1 MIIINKKIGNF
12 MNDNE
17 VENLIK
23 LEESSHKTSLNLI
36 ASENYPSKDVLKA
49 CSSIFSTKYAE
60 GYPGARYYE
69 GCEISDDIENLA
81 RERAK
86 ELFKCD
92 HVNVQVH
99 SGTQAN
105 QAVFLSVMKP
115 EDNILSM
122 KLDQGGHLSHG
133 SKVNFSG
140 KIYNCNFYGVDRET
154 ELIDFDQVKKIA
166 LEKRPRIIICGASA
180 YSRIIDFKK
189 FSDIANEVGA
199 YLLSDVAHISGL
211 IAANVH
217 PSPVPHSDFVTTTT
231 HKTLRGPRGAMIM
244 CKNEFSNII
253 DKAVFPGMQGGPFM
267 NMIAAKAVA
276 YSEALNVNFKDYSK
290 QVVKNSKKLSHVIS
304 SNGFR
309 IVSGGTDNH
318 QFTIDLS
325 KNNLTG
331 AEIATLLRNN
341 GIIANKNGI
350 PYDNFSPKITSGIRL
365 GTPALT
371 TRGMKED
378 QMEVLGNLIVNIINN
393 RNDNNMLHKLSND
406 VKALASGFKLPGVDN

>member
-1 MIIINKKIGNF
+1 MIDK
-12 MNDNE
+12 E
-17 VENLIK
+17 VKNLIN
-23 LEESSHKTSLNLI
+23 LEESSHRNSLNLI
-36 ASENYPSKDVLKA
+36 ASENYPSKDVLDA
-49 CSSIFSTKYAE
+49 CGSIFSTKYAE

-81 RERAK
+81 IERAK
-86 ELFKCD
+86 KLFKCD

-115 EDNILSM
+115 QDNILSM

-140 KIYNCNFYGVDRET
+140 KIYDCNFYGVDRES
-154 ELIDFDQVKKIA
+154 ELIDFDQVKRIA
-166 LEKRPRIIICGASA
+166 MEKKPKIIICGASA
-180 YSRIIDFKK
+180 YSRTIDFQK
-189 FSDIANEVGA
+189 FSDIAKEVGA

-211 IAANVH
+211 IAADVH
-217 PSPVPHSDFVTTTT
+217 PSPVPYSDFVTTTT

-244 CKNEFSNII
+244 SKNEFSNII

-267 NMIAAKAVA
+267 NMLAAKAIA
-276 YSEALNVNFKDYSK
+276 YSEALGSEFKNYSK
-290 QVVKNSKKLSHVIS
+290 QIVKNAKKLSSTIS
-304 SNGFR
+304 SSGFR

-325 KNNLTG
+325 RNNLTG
-331 AEIATLLRNN
+331 AEIASLLRNS

-350 PYDNFSPKITSGIRL
+350 PYDNHPPKITSGIRL

-371 TRGMKED
+371 SRGMKED
-378 QMEVLGNLIVNIINN
+378 QMVTLGNLIVDIINN
-393 RNDNNMLHKLSND
+393 RNDINTLNKLSND
-406 VKALASGFKLPGVDN
+406 VKALASSFKLPGVDN

>member
-1 MIIINKKIGNF
+1 
-12 MNDNE
+12 MNDKQ
-17 VENLIK
+17 VKNLIN
-23 LEESSHKTSLNLI
+23 LEERSHRASLNLI
-36 ASENYPSKDVLKA
+36 ASENYPSKDVLNA
-49 CSSIFSTKYAE
+49 CGSIFSTKYAE

-69 GCEISDDIENLA
+69 GCEISDDIEKLA
-81 RERAK
+81 IERAK
-86 ELFKCD
+86 KLFKCD

-140 KIYNCNFYGVDRET
+140 KVYECNFYGVDRES

-166 LEKRPRIIICGASA
+166 LEKRPKIIICGASA
-180 YSRIIDFKK
+180 YSRTINFEK
-189 FSDIANEVGA
+189 FSDIAKEVGA

-217 PSPVPHSDFVTTTT
+217 PSPIPHSDFVSTTT
-231 HKTLRGPRGAMIM
+231 HKTLRGPRGAMVM
-244 CKNEFSNII
+244 CKKEFSNII
-253 DKAVFPGMQGGPFM
+253 DKSVFPGIQGGPFI
-267 NMIAAKAVA
+267 NMIAAKAIA
-276 YSEALNVNFKDYSK
+276 YNEALSIEFQDYSK
-290 QVVKNSKKLSHVIS
+290 QIVKNAKKLSNFIS
-304 SNGFR
+304 SSGFR

-331 AEIATLLRNN
+331 AEIATLLRSC

-350 PYDNFSPKITSGIRL
+350 PYDNHSPRITSGVRL

-371 TRGMKED
+371 SRGMKED
-378 QMEVLGNLIVNIINN
+378 QMEILGNLIVDIINN
-393 RNDNNMLHKLSND
+393 RNNKNMLNKLSND
-406 VKALASGFKLPGVDN
+406 VKALASDYKLPGVDN

>member
-1 MIIINKKIGNF
+1 
-12 MNDNE
+12 MNDKE
-17 VENLIK
+17 VKNLIN
-23 LEESSHKTSLNLI
+23 LEESSHKNSLNLI
-36 ASENYPSKDVLKA
+36 ASENYPSKDVLYA
-49 CSSIFSTKYAE
+49 CGSIFSTKYAE

-81 RERAK
+81 IERAK
-86 ELFKCD
+86 KLFKCD

-99 SGTQAN
+99 SGSLAN

-115 EDNILSM
+115 QDNILSM

-140 KIYNCNFYGVDRET
+140 KIYDCNFYGVDRES

-166 LEKRPRIIICGASA
+166 IEKKPKIIICGASA
-180 YSRIIDFKK
+180 YSRTIDFEK
-189 FSDIANEVGA
+189 FSDIAKEVGA

-211 IAANVH
+211 IAADVH
-217 PSPVPHSDFVTTTT
+217 PSPVPYSDFVTTTT

-267 NMIAAKAVA
+267 NMIAAKAIA
-276 YSEALNVNFKDYSK
+276 YSEALGSEFKNYSK
-290 QVVKNSKKLSHVIS
+290 QILKNAKKLSSTITS
-304 SNGFR
+304 SGFR

-331 AEIATLLRNN
+331 AEIAILLRKN

-350 PYDNFSPKITSGIRL
+350 PYDNHPPKITSGIRL

-371 TRGMKED
+371 SRGMKED
-378 QMEVLGNLIVNIINN
+378 QMVTLGNLIVEIINN
-393 RNDNNMLHKLSND
+393 RNDNNTLNKLSND
-406 VKALASGFKLPGVDN
+406 VKALASAFKLPGVDN

>member
-1 MIIINKKIGNF
+1 
-12 MNDNE
+12 MNDKE
-17 VENLIK
+17 VKNLIN
-23 LEESSHKTSLNLI
+23 LEESSHKNSLNLI
-36 ASENYPSKDVLKA
+36 ASENYPSKDVLYA
-49 CSSIFSTKYAE
+49 CGSIFSTKYAE

-81 RERAK
+81 IERAK
-86 ELFKCD
+86 KLFKCD

-115 EDNILSM
+115 QDNILSM

-140 KIYNCNFYGVDRET
+140 KIYDCNFYGVDRES

-166 LEKRPRIIICGASA
+166 IEKKPKIIICGASA
-180 YSRIIDFKK
+180 YSRTIDFEK
-189 FSDIANEVGA
+189 FSDIAKEVGA

-211 IAANVH
+211 IAADVH
-217 PSPVPHSDFVTTTT
+217 PSPVPYSDFVTTTT

-253 DKAVFPGMQGGPFM
+253 DKSVFPGMQGGPFM
-267 NMIAAKAVA
+267 NMIAAKAIA
-276 YSEALNVNFKDYSK
+276 YSEALGSEFKNYSK
-290 QVVKNSKKLSHVIS
+290 QILKNAKKLSSTIS
-304 SNGFR
+304 SSGFR

-331 AEIATLLRNN
+331 AEIAILLRKN

-350 PYDNFSPKITSGIRL
+350 PYDNHPPKITSGIRL

-371 TRGMKED
+371 SRGMKED
-378 QMEVLGNLIVNIINN
+378 QMVTLGNLIVEIINN
-393 RNDNNMLHKLSND
+393 RNDNNTLNKLSND
-406 VKALASGFKLPGVDN
+406 VKALASAFKLPGVDN

>member
-1 MIIINKKIGNF
+1 MIDK
-12 MNDNE
+12 E
-17 VENLIK
+17 VRNLIN
-23 LEESSHKTSLNLI
+23 LEESSHRNSLNLI
-36 ASENYPSKDVLKA
+36 ASENYPSKDVLDA
-49 CSSIFSTKYAE
+49 CGSIFSTKYAE

-81 RERAK
+81 IERAK
-86 ELFKCD
+86 KLFKCD

-115 EDNILSM
+115 QDNILSM

-140 KIYNCNFYGVDRET
+140 KIYDCNFYGVDRES
-154 ELIDFDQVKKIA
+154 ELIDFHQVKRIA
-166 LEKRPRIIICGASA
+166 MEKKPKIIICGASA
-180 YSRIIDFKK
+180 YSRTIDFQK
-189 FSDIANEVGA
+189 FSDIAKEVGA

-211 IAANVH
+211 IAADVH
-217 PSPVPHSDFVTTTT
+217 PSPVPYSDFVTTTT

-253 DKAVFPGMQGGPFM
+253 DKSVFPGMQGGPFM
-267 NMIAAKAVA
+267 NMIAAKAIA
-276 YSEALNVNFKDYSK
+276 YSEALGSEFKNYSI
-290 QVVKNSKKLSHVIS
+290 QIVKNAKKLSSTIS
-304 SNGFR
+304 SSGFR

-325 KNNLTG
+325 RNNLTG
-331 AEIATLLRNN
+331 AEIASLLRNS

-350 PYDNFSPKITSGIRL
+350 PYDNHPPKITSGIRL

-371 TRGMKED
+371 SRGMKED
-378 QMEVLGNLIVNIINN
+378 QMVTLGNLIVDIINN
-393 RNDNNMLHKLSND
+393 RNDINTLNKLSND
-406 VKALASGFKLPGVDN
+406 VKALASSFKLPGVDN

>member
-1 MIIINKKIGNF
+1 MEDK
-12 MNDNE
+12 E
-17 VENLIK
+17 VENLIN
-23 LEESSHKTSLNLI
+23 LEEISHKTSLNLI
-36 ASENYPSKDVLKA
+36 ASENYPSKDVLNA
-49 CSSIFSTKYAE
+49 CGSVFSTKYAE

-69 GCEISDDIENLA
+69 GCEISDGIENLA
-81 RERAK
+81 IERAK
-86 ELFKCD
+86 KLFGCD

-105 QAVFLSVMKP
+105 QAVFLSVMRP

-140 KIYNCNFYGVDRET
+140 KIYECNFYGVNRES
-154 ELIDFDQVKKIA
+154 ELIDFDQVKKLA
-166 LEKRPRIIICGASA
+166 LEKRPKIIICGASA
-180 YSRIIDFKK
+180 YSRVIDFEK
-189 FSDIANEVGA
+189 FSNIAKEVGA

-211 IAANVH
+211 VAANVH
-217 PSPVPHSDFVTTTT
+217 PSPVPYSDFVTTTT

-244 CKNEFSNII
+244 CKKEFSDIV
-253 DKAVFPGMQGGPFM
+253 DKSVFPGMQGGPFM
-267 NMIAAKAVA
+267 NMVAAKAIA
-276 YSEALNVNFKDYSK
+276 YNEALNDEFKNYAN
-290 QVVKNSKKLSHVIS
+290 QVVNNAKKLSSVIS

-325 KNNLTG
+325 RNNLTG
-331 AEIATLLRNN
+331 AEIAGLLRKN

-350 PYDNFSPKITSGIRL
+350 PYDNLPPKITSGIRI

-371 TRGMKED
+371 SRGMKED
-378 QMEVLGNLIVNIINN
+378 QMDTLGNLIVGIINN
-393 RNDNNMLHKLSND
+393 RNDNNMLNKLSND
-406 VKALASGFKLPGVDN
+406 VKALAFGFKLPGVDY

>member
-1 MIIINKKIGNF
+1 
-12 MNDNE
+12 MNDFE
-17 VENLIK
+17 VKNLIN
-23 LEESSHKTSLNLI
+23 LEEKSHKTSLNLI
-36 ASENYPSKDVLKA
+36 ASENYPSIDVLNA

-69 GCEISDDIENLA
+69 GCEIADDIENLA
-81 RERAK
+81 IERAK
-86 ELFKCD
+86 KLFQCD

-140 KIYNCNFYGVDRET
+140 KIYECNFYGVDRET
-154 ELIDFDQVKKIA
+154 EKIDFDQVKKIA
-166 LEKRPRIIICGASA
+166 LEKKPKIIICGASA
-180 YSRIIDFKK
+180 YSRTIDFEK
-189 FSDIANEVGA
+189 FSGIANEVGA

-244 CKNEFSNII
+244 CKKEFSNII
-253 DKAVFPGMQGGPFM
+253 DKSVFPGMQGGPFM
-267 NMIAAKAVA
+267 NMIAAKAIA
-276 YSEALNVNFKDYSK
+276 FNEALGAQFKDYSK
-290 QVVKNSKKLSHVIS
+290 QVVKNAKKLSNVIS
-304 SNGFR
+304 SSGFR

-325 KNNLTG
+325 KNDLTG

-350 PYDNFSPKITSGIRL
+350 PYDNHPPKITSGIRL

-371 TRGMKED
+371 SRGMVED
-378 QMEVLGNLIVNIINN
+378 QMEVLGNLIVNIINY
-393 RNDNNMLHKLSND
+393 RNDNNMLNKLSND
-406 VKALASGFKLPGVDN
+406 VKALASAFELPGVDN

>member
-1 MIIINKKIGNF
+1 
-12 MNDNE
+12 MNDKE
-17 VENLIK
+17 VKNLIN
-23 LEESSHKTSLNLI
+23 LEEKSHKTSLNLI
-36 ASENYPSKDVLKA
+36 ASENYPSNDVLNA
-49 CSSIFSTKYAE
+49 CGSIFSTKYAE

-69 GCEISDDIENLA
+69 GCEITDDIENLA
-81 RERAK
+81 IERAK
-86 ELFKCD
+86 KLFKCD

-140 KIYNCNFYGVDRET
+140 KIYDSNFYGVDRET
-154 ELIDFDQVKKIA
+154 EIIDFDQVKKIA
-166 LEKRPRIIICGASA
+166 FEKKPKIIICGASA
-180 YSRIIDFKK
+180 YSRTIDFEK

-244 CKNEFSNII
+244 CKKEFSNII
-253 DKAVFPGMQGGPFM
+253 DKAVFPGMQGGPFV
-267 NMIAAKAVA
+267 NMIAAKAIA
-276 YSEALNVNFKDYSK
+276 YNEALGIEFKEYSK
-290 QVVKNSKKLSHVIS
+290 QVVRNAKKLSSVIS
-304 SNGFR
+304 SGGFR

-325 KNNLTG
+325 RNNLTG
-331 AEIATLLRNN
+331 AEIATLLRIN

-350 PYDNFSPKITSGIRL
+350 PYDNHPPKITSGIRL

-371 TRGMKED
+371 SRGMVED
-378 QMEVLGNLIVNIINN
+378 QMEVLGNLIVDIINN
-393 RNDNNMLHKLSND
+393 RNDNNMLKKLSND
-406 VKALASGFKLPGVDN
+406 VKALASAFKLPGVDN

>member
-1 MIIINKKIGNF
+1 
-12 MNDNE
+12 MNDKE
-17 VENLIK
+17 VKNLIN
-23 LEESSHKTSLNLI
+23 LEEKSHKTSLNLI
-36 ASENYPSKDVLKA
+36 ASENYPSNDVLNA
-49 CSSIFSTKYAE
+49 CGSIFSTKYAE

-69 GCEISDDIENLA
+69 GCEITDDIENLA
-81 RERAK
+81 IERAK
-86 ELFKCD
+86 KLFKCD

-140 KIYNCNFYGVDRET
+140 KIYDSNFYGVDRET
-154 ELIDFDQVKKIA
+154 EIIDFDQVKKIA
-166 LEKRPRIIICGASA
+166 FEKKPKIIICGASA
-180 YSRIIDFKK
+180 YSRTIDFEK

-244 CKNEFSNII
+244 CKKEFSNII
-253 DKAVFPGMQGGPFM
+253 DKAVFPGMQGGPFV
-267 NMIAAKAVA
+267 NMIAAKAIA
-276 YSEALNVNFKDYSK
+276 YNEALGIEFKEYSK
-290 QVVKNSKKLSHVIS
+290 QVVKNAKKLSSVIS
-304 SNGFR
+304 SGGFR

-325 KNNLTG
+325 RNNLTG
-331 AEIATLLRNN
+331 AEIATLLRSN

-350 PYDNFSPKITSGIRL
+350 PYDNHPPKITSGIRL

-371 TRGMKED
+371 SRGMVED

-393 RNDNNMLHKLSND
+393 KDDNNMLNKLSND
-406 VKALASGFKLPGVDN
+406 VKALASAFKLPGVDN

>member
-1 MIIINKKIGNF
+1 MKDKEVKSLIN
-12 MNDNE
+12 
-17 VENLIK
+17 
-23 LEESSHKTSLNLI
+23 LEEISHRTSLNLI
-36 ASENYPSKDVLKA
+36 ASENYPSKDVLNA
-49 CSSIFSTKYAE
+49 CGSVFSTKYAE

-81 RERAK
+81 IDRAK
-86 ELFKCD
+86 KLFGCE

-105 QAVFLSVMKP
+105 QAVFLSAMKP
-115 EDNILSM
+115 GDNILSM

-140 KIYNCNFYGVDRET
+140 KIYDCNFYGVDRES

-166 LEKRPRIIICGASA
+166 FEKKPRIIICGASA
-180 YSRIIDFKK
+180 YSRIIDFEK
-189 FSDIANEVGA
+189 FSNIAKEVGA
-199 YLLSDVAHISGL
+199 YLLSDIAHISGL
-211 IAANVH
+211 VAANVH

-244 CKNEFSNII
+244 CKNEFSNIV
-253 DKAVFPGMQGGPFM
+253 DKSVFPGMQGGPFM
-267 NMIAAKAVA
+267 NMVAAKAVA
-276 YSEALNVNFKDYSK
+276 YNEALDDEFKTYAR
-290 QVVKNSKKLSHVIS
+290 QVVNNAKKLSNIIS

-325 KNNLTG
+325 GNNMTG
-331 AEIATLLRNN
+331 AEIAILLRKN

-350 PYDNFSPKITSGIRL
+350 PYDNHPPKITSGIRI

-371 TRGMKED
+371 SRGMKED
-378 QMEVLGNLIVNIINN
+378 QMDVLGNLIVGIINN
-393 RNDNNMLHKLSND
+393 RNDNIMLNKLSND
-406 VKALASGFKLPGVDN
+406 VKALASAFKLPGVDN

>member
-1 MIIINKKIGNF
+1 MKDKEVKSLIN
-12 MNDNE
+12 
-17 VENLIK
+17 
-23 LEESSHKTSLNLI
+23 LEEISHRTSLNLI
-36 ASENYPSKDVLKA
+36 ASENYPSKDVLSA
-49 CSSIFSTKYAE
+49 CGSVFSTKYAE

-81 RERAK
+81 IDRAK
-86 ELFKCD
+86 KLFGCE

-115 EDNILSM
+115 GDNILSM

-140 KIYNCNFYGVDRET
+140 KIYDCNFYGVDRES

-166 LEKRPRIIICGASA
+166 FEKKPRIIICGASA
-180 YSRIIDFKK
+180 YSRIIDFEK
-189 FSDIANEVGA
+189 FSNIAKEVGA
-199 YLLSDVAHISGL
+199 YLLSDIAHISGL
-211 IAANVH
+211 VAANAH

-244 CKNEFSNII
+244 CKNEFSNIV
-253 DKAVFPGMQGGPFM
+253 DKSVFPGMQGGPFM
-267 NMIAAKAVA
+267 NMVAAKAVA
-276 YSEALNVNFKDYSK
+276 YNEALNDEFKSYAH
-290 QVVKNSKKLSHVIS
+290 QVVKNAKKLSSIIS

-318 QFTIDLS
+318 QFTMDLS
-325 KNNLTG
+325 ENNMTG
-331 AEIATLLRNN
+331 AEIAILLRKN

-350 PYDNFSPKITSGIRL
+350 PYDNHPPKITSGIRI

-371 TRGMKED
+371 SRGMKED
-378 QMEVLGNLIVNIINN
+378 QMDVLGNLIVGIINN
-393 RNDNNMLHKLSND
+393 RNDNIMLNKLSND
-406 VKALASGFKLPGVDN
+406 VKALASAFKLPGVDN

>member
-1 MIIINKKIGNF
+1 MIDK
-12 MNDNE
+12 E
-17 VENLIK
+17 VKNLIN
-23 LEESSHKTSLNLI
+23 LEESSHRNSLNLI
-36 ASENYPSKDVLKA
+36 ASENYPSKDVLDA
-49 CSSIFSTKYAE
+49 CGSIFSTKYAE

-81 RERAK
+81 IERAK
-86 ELFKCD
+86 KLFKCD

-115 EDNILSM
+115 QDNILSM

-140 KIYNCNFYGVDRET
+140 KIYDCNFYGVDRES
-154 ELIDFDQVKKIA
+154 ELIDFHQVKRIA
-166 LEKRPRIIICGASA
+166 MEKKPKIIICGASA
-180 YSRIIDFKK
+180 YSRTIDFQK
-189 FSDIANEVGA
+189 FSDIAKEVGA

-211 IAANVH
+211 IAADVH
-217 PSPVPHSDFVTTTT
+217 PSPVPYSDFVTTTT

-267 NMIAAKAVA
+267 NMLAAKAIA
-276 YSEALNVNFKDYSK
+276 YSEALGSEFKNYSK
-290 QVVKNSKKLSHVIS
+290 QIVKNAKKLSNTIS
-304 SNGFR
+304 SSGFR

-325 KNNLTG
+325 RNNLTG
-331 AEIATLLRNN
+331 AEIASLLRNS

-350 PYDNFSPKITSGIRL
+350 PYDNLPPKITSGIRL

-371 TRGMKED
+371 SRGMKED
-378 QMEVLGNLIVNIINN
+378 QMVTLGNLIVDIINN
-393 RNDNNMLHKLSND
+393 RNDINTLNKLSND
-406 VKALASGFKLPGVDN
+406 VKALASSFKLPGVDN

>member
-1 MIIINKKIGNF
+1 MKD
-12 MNDNE
+12 ND
-17 VENLIK
+17 VKGLIS
-23 LEESSHKTSLNLI
+23 LEENSHRNSLNLI
-36 ASENYPSKDVLKA
+36 ASENYPSKDVLNT
-49 CSSIFSTKYAE
+49 CGSIFSTKYAE

-81 RERAK
+81 IDRAK
-86 ELFKCD
+86 KLFGCE

-115 EDNILSM
+115 GDNILSM

-140 KIYNCNFYGVDRET
+140 KIYDCNFYGVDRES

-166 LEKRPRIIICGASA
+166 FEKKPRIIICGASA
-180 YSRIIDFKK
+180 YSRIIDFEK
-189 FSDIANEVGA
+189 FSNIAKEIGA
-199 YLLSDVAHISGL
+199 YLLSDIAHISGL
-211 IAANVH
+211 VAANAH

-244 CKNEFSNII
+244 CKNEFSNIV
-253 DKAVFPGMQGGPFM
+253 DKSVFPGMQGGPFM
-267 NMIAAKAVA
+267 NMVAAKAVA
-276 YSEALNVNFKDYSK
+276 YNEALNDEFKTYAH
-290 QVVKNSKKLSHVIS
+290 QVVNNAKKLSSIIS

-325 KNNLTG
+325 GNNMTG
-331 AEIATLLRNN
+331 AEIATLLRKN

-350 PYDNFSPKITSGIRL
+350 PYDNHPPKITSGIRI

-371 TRGMKED
+371 SRGMKED
-378 QMEVLGNLIVNIINN
+378 QMDVLGNLIVGIINN
-393 RNDNNMLHKLSND
+393 RKDNIMLNKLSND
-406 VKALASGFKLPGVDN
+406 VKALASAFKLPGVDN

>member
-1 MIIINKKIGNF
+1 
-12 MNDNE
+12 MNDKE
-17 VENLIK
+17 VKNLINF
-23 LEESSHKTSLNLI
+23 EESSHKNSLNLI
-36 ASENYPSKDVLKA
+36 ASENYPSKDVLYA
-49 CSSIFSTKYAE
+49 CGSIFSTKYAE

-81 RERAK
+81 IERAK
-86 ELFKCD
+86 KLFKCD

-115 EDNILSM
+115 QDNILSM

-140 KIYNCNFYGVDRET
+140 KIYDCNFYGVDRES

-166 LEKRPRIIICGASA
+166 IEKKPKIIICGASA
-180 YSRIIDFKK
+180 YSRTIDFEK
-189 FSDIANEVGA
+189 FSDIAKEVGA

-211 IAANVH
+211 IAADVH
-217 PSPVPHSDFVTTTT
+217 PSPVPYSDFVTTTT
-231 HKTLRGPRGAMIM
+231 HNTLRGPRGAMIM

-267 NMIAAKAVA
+267 NMIAAKAIA
-276 YSEALNVNFKDYSK
+276 YSEALGSEFKNYSK
-290 QVVKNSKKLSHVIS
+290 QILKNAKKLSSTIS
-304 SNGFR
+304 SSGFR

-331 AEIATLLRNN
+331 AEIAILLRKN

-350 PYDNFSPKITSGIRL
+350 PYDNHPPKITSGIRL

-371 TRGMKED
+371 SRGMKED
-378 QMEVLGNLIVNIINN
+378 QMVTLGNLIVEIINN
-393 RNDNNMLHKLSND
+393 RNDNNTLNKLSND
-406 VKALASGFKLPGVDN
+406 VKALASAFKLPGVDN

>member
-1 MIIINKKIGNF
+1 MIDK
-12 MNDNE
+12 E
-17 VENLIK
+17 VKNLIN
-23 LEESSHKTSLNLI
+23 LEESSHRNSLNLI
-36 ASENYPSKDVLKA
+36 ASENYPSKDVLDA
-49 CSSIFSTKYAE
+49 CGSIFSTKYAE

-81 RERAK
+81 IERAK
-86 ELFKCD
+86 KLFKCD

-115 EDNILSM
+115 QDNILSM

-140 KIYNCNFYGVDRET
+140 KIYDCNFYGVDRES
-154 ELIDFDQVKKIA
+154 ELIDFHQVKRIA
-166 LEKRPRIIICGASA
+166 MEKKPKVIICGASA
-180 YSRIIDFKK
+180 YSRTIDFQK
-189 FSDIANEVGA
+189 FSDIAKEVGA

-211 IAANVH
+211 IAADVH
-217 PSPVPHSDFVTTTT
+217 PSPVPYSDFVTTTT

-267 NMIAAKAVA
+267 NMIAAKATA
-276 YSEALNVNFKDYSK
+276 YSEALGSEFKNYSK
-290 QVVKNSKKLSHVIS
+290 QIVKNAKKLSSTIS
-304 SNGFR
+304 SSGFR

-325 KNNLTG
+325 RNNLTG
-331 AEIATLLRNN
+331 AEIASLLRNS

-350 PYDNFSPKITSGIRL
+350 PYDNHPPKITSGIRL

-371 TRGMKED
+371 SRGMKED
-378 QMEVLGNLIVNIINN
+378 QMVTLGNLIVDIINN
-393 RNDNNMLHKLSND
+393 RNDINTLNKLSND
-406 VKALASGFKLPGVDN
+406 VKALASSFKLPGVDN

>member
-1 MIIINKKIGNF
+1 MIDK
-12 MNDNE
+12 E
-17 VENLIK
+17 VKNLIN
-23 LEESSHKTSLNLI
+23 LEESSHRNSLNLI
-36 ASENYPSKDVLKA
+36 ASENYPSKDVLDA
-49 CSSIFSTKYAE
+49 CGSIFSTKYAE

-81 RERAK
+81 IERAK
-86 ELFKCD
+86 KLFKCD

-115 EDNILSM
+115 QDNILSM

-140 KIYNCNFYGVDRET
+140 KIYDCNFYGVDRES
-154 ELIDFDQVKKIA
+154 ELIDFHQVKRIA
-166 LEKRPRIIICGASA
+166 MEKKPKIIICGASA
-180 YSRIIDFKK
+180 YSRTIDFQK
-189 FSDIANEVGA
+189 FSDIAKEVGA

-211 IAANVH
+211 IAADVH
-217 PSPVPHSDFVTTTT
+217 PSPVPYSDFVTTTT

-267 NMIAAKAVA
+267 NMIAAKAIA
-276 YSEALNVNFKDYSK
+276 YSEALGSEFKNYSK
-290 QVVKNSKKLSHVIS
+290 QIVKNAKKLSSIIS
-304 SNGFR
+304 SSGFR

-325 KNNLTG
+325 RNNLTG
-331 AEIATLLRNN
+331 AEIASLLRNS

-350 PYDNFSPKITSGIRL
+350 PYDNHPPKITSGIRL

-371 TRGMKED
+371 SRGMKED
-378 QMEVLGNLIVNIINN
+378 QMVTLGNLIVEIINN
-393 RNDNNMLHKLSND
+393 RNDNNTLNKLSND
-406 VKALASGFKLPGVDN
+406 VKALASSFKLPGVDN

>member
-1 MIIINKKIGNF
+1 MIIINIKIGNL
-12 MNDNE
+12 MNDKE
-17 VENLIK
+17 VKNLIN
-23 LEESSHKTSLNLI
+23 LEEKSHKDSLNLI
-36 ASENYPSKDVLKA
+36 ASENYPSNDVLNA
-49 CSSIFSTKYAE
+49 CGSIFSTKYAE

-69 GCEISDDIENLA
+69 GCEITDDIENLA
-81 RERAK
+81 IERAK
-86 ELFKCD
+86 KLFKCD
-92 HVNVQVH
+92 HVNVQIH

-140 KIYNCNFYGVDRET
+140 KIYECNFYGVDRET
-154 ELIDFDQVKKIA
+154 EIIDFDQVKKIA
-166 LEKRPRIIICGASA
+166 LEKKPKIIICGASA
-180 YSRIIDFKK
+180 YSRTIDFEK

-244 CKNEFSNII
+244 CKKEFANII
-253 DKAVFPGMQGGPFM
+253 DKAVFPGMQGGPFV
-267 NMIAAKAVA
+267 NMIAAKAIA
-276 YSEALNVNFKDYSK
+276 YNEALGIEFKEYSK
-290 QVVKNSKKLSHVIS
+290 QVVKNAKKLSSVIS
-304 SNGFR
+304 SGGFR

-325 KNNLTG
+325 RNNLTG

-350 PYDNFSPKITSGIRL
+350 PYDNHPPKITSGIRL

-371 TRGMKED
+371 SRGMEEG
-378 QMEVLGNLIVNIINN
+378 QMEVLGNLIINIINN
-393 RNDNNMLHKLSND
+393 RNDNNMLNKLSND
-406 VKALASGFKLPGVDN
+406 VKALASDFKLPGVDN

>member
-1 MIIINKKIGNF
+1 MEDK
-12 MNDNE
+12 E
-17 VENLIK
+17 VKNLIN
-23 LEESSHKTSLNLI
+23 LEEISHKTSLNLI
-36 ASENYPSKDVLKA
+36 ASENYPSKDVLNA
-49 CSSIFSTKYAE
+49 CGSVFSTKYAE

-81 RERAK
+81 IERAK
-86 ELFKCD
+86 KLFGCD

-140 KIYNCNFYGVDRET
+140 KIYECNFYGVNRES
-154 ELIDFDQVKKIA
+154 ELIDFDQVKKLA
-166 LEKRPRIIICGASA
+166 LEKRPKIIICGASA
-180 YSRIIDFKK
+180 YSRVIDFEK
-189 FSDIANEVGA
+189 FSNIANEVGA

-211 IAANVH
+211 VAANVH
-217 PSPVPHSDFVTTTT
+217 PSPVPYSDFVTSTT

-244 CKNEFSNII
+244 CKKEFSDIV
-253 DKAVFPGMQGGPFM
+253 DKSVFPGMQGGPFM
-267 NMIAAKAVA
+267 NMVAAKAIA
-276 YSEALNVNFKDYSK
+276 YKEALNDKFKNYAN
-290 QVVKNSKKLSHVIS
+290 QVVNNAKKLSSVIS

-325 KNNLTG
+325 RNNLTG
-331 AEIATLLRNN
+331 AEIASLLRKN

-350 PYDNFSPKITSGIRL
+350 PYDNLPPKITSGIRI

-371 TRGMKED
+371 SRGMKED
-378 QMEVLGNLIVNIINN
+378 QMDTLGNLIVGIINN
-393 RNDNNMLHKLSND
+393 RNDNNMLNKLSND
-406 VKALASGFKLPGVDN
+406 VKVLASGFKLPGVDY

>member
-1 MIIINKKIGNF
+1 MKDKEVKSLIN
-12 MNDNE
+12 
-17 VENLIK
+17 
-23 LEESSHKTSLNLI
+23 LEEISHRTSLNLI
-36 ASENYPSKDVLKA
+36 ASENYPSKDVLNA
-49 CSSIFSTKYAE
+49 CGSVFSTKYAE

-81 RERAK
+81 IDRAK
-86 ELFKCD
+86 KLFGCE

-105 QAVFLSVMKP
+105 QAVFLSAMKP
-115 EDNILSM
+115 GDNILSM

-140 KIYNCNFYGVDRET
+140 KIYDCNFYGVDRES

-166 LEKRPRIIICGASA
+166 FEKKPRIIICGASA
-180 YSRIIDFKK
+180 YSRIIDFEV
-189 FSDIANEVGA
+189 FSNIAKEVGA
-199 YLLSDVAHISGL
+199 YLLSDIAHISGL
-211 IAANVH
+211 VAANVH

-244 CKNEFSNII
+244 CKNEFSNIV
-253 DKAVFPGMQGGPFM
+253 DKSVFPGMQGGPFM
-267 NMIAAKAVA
+267 NMVAAKAVA
-276 YSEALNVNFKDYSK
+276 YNEALDDEFKTYAH
-290 QVVKNSKKLSHVIS
+290 QVVNNAKKLSNIIS

-325 KNNLTG
+325 GNNMTG
-331 AEIATLLRNN
+331 AEIAILLRKN

-350 PYDNFSPKITSGIRL
+350 PYDNHPPKITSGIRI

-371 TRGMKED
+371 SRGMKED
-378 QMEVLGNLIVNIINN
+378 QMDVLGNLIVGIINN
-393 RNDNNMLHKLSND
+393 RNDNIMLNKLSND
-406 VKALASGFKLPGVDN
+406 VKALASAFKLPGVDN

>member
-1 MIIINKKIGNF
+1 MIDK
-12 MNDNE
+12 E
-17 VENLIK
+17 VKNLIN
-23 LEESSHKTSLNLI
+23 LEESSHRNSLNLI
-36 ASENYPSKDVLKA
+36 ASENYPSKDVLDA
-49 CSSIFSTKYAE
+49 CGSIFSTKYAE

-81 RERAK
+81 IERAK
-86 ELFKCD
+86 KLFKCD

-115 EDNILSM
+115 QDNILSM

-140 KIYNCNFYGVDRET
+140 KIYDCNFYGVDRES
-154 ELIDFDQVKKIA
+154 ELIDFDQVKRIA
-166 LEKRPRIIICGASA
+166 MEKKPKIIICGASA
-180 YSRIIDFKK
+180 YSRTIDFQK
-189 FSDIANEVGA
+189 FSDIAKEVGA

-211 IAANVH
+211 IAADVH
-217 PSPVPHSDFVTTTT
+217 PSPVPYSDFVTTTT

-244 CKNEFSNII
+244 SKNEFSNII

-267 NMIAAKAVA
+267 NMLAAKAIA
-276 YSEALNVNFKDYSK
+276 YSEALGSEFKNYSK
-290 QVVKNSKKLSHVIS
+290 QIVKNAKKLSNTIS
-304 SNGFR
+304 SSGFR

-325 KNNLTG
+325 RNNLTG
-331 AEIATLLRNN
+331 AEIARLLRNS

-350 PYDNFSPKITSGIRL
+350 PYDNHPPKITSGIRL

-371 TRGMKED
+371 SRGMKED
-378 QMEVLGNLIVNIINN
+378 QMVTLGNLIVDIINN
-393 RNDNNMLHKLSND
+393 RNDINTLNKLSND
-406 VKALASGFKLPGVDN
+406 VKALASSFKLPGVDN

>member
-1 MIIINKKIGNF
+1 
-12 MNDNE
+12 MNDKE
-17 VENLIK
+17 VKNLIN
-23 LEESSHKTSLNLI
+23 LEESSHKNSLNLI
-36 ASENYPSKDVLKA
+36 ASENYPSKDVLYA
-49 CSSIFSTKYAE
+49 CGSIFSTKYAE

-81 RERAK
+81 IERAK
-86 ELFKCD
+86 KLFKCD

-115 EDNILSM
+115 QDNILSM

-140 KIYNCNFYGVDRET
+140 KIYDCNFYGVDRES

-166 LEKRPRIIICGASA
+166 IEKKPKIIICGASA
-180 YSRIIDFKK
+180 YSRTIDFEK
-189 FSDIANEVGA
+189 FSDIAKEVGA

-211 IAANVH
+211 IAADVH
-217 PSPVPHSDFVTTTT
+217 PSPVPYSDFVTTTT

-267 NMIAAKAVA
+267 NMIAAKAIA
-276 YSEALNVNFKDYSK
+276 YSEALGSEFKNYSK
-290 QVVKNSKKLSHVIS
+290 QILKNAKKLSSTIS
-304 SNGFR
+304 SSGFR

-331 AEIATLLRNN
+331 AEIAILLRKN

-350 PYDNFSPKITSGIRL
+350 PYDNHPPKITSGIRL

-371 TRGMKED
+371 SRGMKED
-378 QMEVLGNLIVNIINN
+378 QMATLGNLIVEIINN
-393 RNDNNMLHKLSND
+393 RNDNNTLNKLSND
-406 VKALASGFKLPGVDN
+406 VKALASAFKLPGVDN

>member
-1 MIIINKKIGNF
+1 
-12 MNDNE
+12 MNDKE
-17 VENLIK
+17 VKNLINF
-23 LEESSHKTSLNLI
+23 EESSHKNSLNLI
-36 ASENYPSKDVLKA
+36 ASENYPSKDVLYA
-49 CSSIFSTKYAE
+49 CGSIFSTKYAE

-81 RERAK
+81 IERAK
-86 ELFKCD
+86 KLFKCD

-115 EDNILSM
+115 QDNILSM

-140 KIYNCNFYGVDRET
+140 KIYDCNFYGVDRES

-166 LEKRPRIIICGASA
+166 IEKKPKIIICGASA
-180 YSRIIDFKK
+180 YSRTIDFEK
-189 FSDIANEVGA
+189 FSDIAKEVGA

-211 IAANVH
+211 IAADVH
-217 PSPVPHSDFVTTTT
+217 PSPVPYSDFVTTTT

-267 NMIAAKAVA
+267 NMIAAKAIA
-276 YSEALNVNFKDYSK
+276 YSEALGSEFKNYSK
-290 QVVKNSKKLSHVIS
+290 QILKNAKKLSSTIS
-304 SNGFR
+304 SSGFR

-331 AEIATLLRNN
+331 AEIAILLRKN

-350 PYDNFSPKITSGIRL
+350 PYDNHPPKITSGIRL

-371 TRGMKED
+371 SRGMKED
-378 QMEVLGNLIVNIINN
+378 QMVTLGNLIVEIINN
-393 RNDNNMLHKLSND
+393 RNDNNTLNKLSND
-406 VKALASGFKLPGVDN
+406 VKALASAFKLPGVDN